1 MWIWL
6 GSILVLLLL
15 VLTLIL
21 LSKITFHIKLKK
33 ENKDETILIDVTLLF
48 GLLTYH
54 YRIPALGL
62 NKLQDGLWV
71 ENNSSDNFFKTHT
84 SAGEQEIDKEKVNL
98 WADQF
103 RDMIRATRGLKK
115 WLNTTLRRVT
125 LVSMEWSTNVA
136 LTDAAHTATLTGALW
151 ALKTT
156 LIGWLSYHISLR
168 QRPKLFVVP
177 VFGGSPLFSTELN
190 CTAEIRLGNA
200 VYAGM
205 VLVVR
210 VLKVKGGV
218 KKWRSLLSK
227 GNQSGE

>member
-125 LVSMEWSTNVA
+125 LISMEWSTNVA

>member
-21 LSKITFHIKLKK
+21 LSKITFRIKLKK

-48 GLLTYH
+48 GLLTFH

-84 SAGEQEIDKEKVNL
+84 SAGEQKIDKDKVNL

-103 RDMIRATRGLKK
+103 RDMITATRGLKK
-115 WLNTTLRRVT
+115 WMNTTLRRIT

-151 ALKTT
+151 ALKST
-156 LIGWLSYHISLR
+156 LIGWLSYRVSLQ

-177 VFGGSPLFSTELN
+177 VFGSCPLFSTELN

-227 GNQSGE
+227 GNSSGE

>member
-33 ENKDETILIDVTLLF
+33 ENKDDTILIDVTLLF

>member
-33 ENKDETILIDVTLLF
+33 ENKDETIMIDVTLLF

-98 WADQF
+98 WAEQF

>member
-98 WADQF
+98 WAEQF

>member
-1 MWIWL
+1 M
-6 GSILVLLLL
+6 LL

>member
-33 ENKDETILIDVTLLF
+33 ENKDETILIDVRLLF

-103 RDMIRATRGLKK
+103 RDMILATRGLKK